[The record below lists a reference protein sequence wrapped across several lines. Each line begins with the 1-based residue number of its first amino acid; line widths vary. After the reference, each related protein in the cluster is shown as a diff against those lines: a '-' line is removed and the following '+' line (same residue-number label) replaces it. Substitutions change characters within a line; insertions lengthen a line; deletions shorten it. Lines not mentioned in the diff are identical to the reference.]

1 MVCGVVSMVG
11 INFGGCGL
19 LLVVASDGYL
29 AVICSVDW
37 DMQILVVVANIQM
50 RTLKAEEGKGSM

>member
-1 MVCGVVSMVG
+1 MVCDVVSVVG

-29 AVICSVDW
+29 
-37 DMQILVVVANIQM
+37 L
-50 RTLKAEEGKGSM
+50 

>member
-1 MVCGVVSMVG
+1 MVG

-29 AVICSVDW
+29 AVIYSVDL
-37 DMQILVVVANIQM
+37 DLAVILKFSVIKFVWM
-50 RTLKAEEGKGSM
+50 LRK

>member
-37 DMQILVVVANIQM
+37 DLDVICNKICYDVEKI
-50 RTLKAEEGKGSM
+50 AEKM